1 MNFNKCKYIIFIILI
16 FTFSCAKYGPLQRAD
31 RSLLWFDIVKQKNSE
46 YMVYLKGTDGITYNI
61 TYSKNPYKLIINMP
75 QADVDPN
82 VLKYSFSD
90 DNIEGVAIYPSANDV
105 TIEVLLKQP
114 ADYNYQYEKKDEV
127 ENKNNIEIKLNF
139 AESLS
144 ILKGV
149 GGAYSSASPSSFEIS
164 KGFYDANLTIT
175 AEVFVLDLLTKG
187 VVRYN
192 YGYLDETHFYV
203 DLYDVKNY
211 SQLKSYP
218 LEGFVKELKIGS
230 YENPQKVRILLTVG
244 AQVPIYLGQ
253 NGNSL
258 RVSNDM
264 TSVSKEEIYLLNVS
278 NIFVKK
284 FQSLL
289 FTLSREIEF
298 EKKVLNGNLLLEFNK
313 KIVPI
318 KNVKPIQQFGE
329 NSPFRGYKVL
339 YENGGSTIVIEPSQ
353 EVFALAAR
361 TPDGFVVS
369 GSFEHFAKAESK
381 ITQGVP
387 KDTIEKPTANDF
399 ITLNIKDMDVREAIR
414 LIYFGRGKNL
424 IFSNDVKGTST
435 LFVENVP
442 YQTALEVILNE
453 NNLIKR
459 EEGNLIRIMTEEK
472 YDKMTE
478 ETRRVKEEEV
488 RQIVEQPLITEIV
501 PVNYTKAADFQPIA
515 ELMLSDRGRLV
526 LNERGNSFIVTDIPH
541 AVEQM
546 KKLLKD
552 IDFATPQVTIEA
564 RIVEV
569 TDTDSLNLGIQW
581 GGKYVGTNLSNK
593 DFPSSIVVT
602 GDSFTGAQ
610 GISGNGYVVNFPFT
624 PTQDLGV
631 GNIALS
637 MGSISGRY
645 NLDVALQAL
654 QNQSKLKIIS
664 APRVTTLDN
673 IEAEINSGGKAI
685 IVPTGDNT
693 QTEEVET
700 GIRLTVTPHIT
711 SNNMVF
717 MDIEIEKSNIV
728 PGSLTSN
735 TVETEEK
742 KATTQVLLADG
753 ETTVIGGIL
762 EDELNEGVSGVPYL
776 SKIPILGFFF
786 RNKASSRT
794 KRELMLF
801 LTPRIVNPR
810 NEQLQT
816 DVNAGGIR

>member
-1 MNFNKCKYIIFIILI
+1 
-16 FTFSCAKYGPLQRAD
+16 
-31 RSLLWFDIVKQKNSE
+31 
-46 YMVYLKGTDGITYNI
+46 
-61 TYSKNPYKLIINMP
+61 
-75 QADVDPN
+75 
-82 VLKYSFSD
+82 
-90 DNIEGVAIYPSANDV
+90 
-105 TIEVLLKQP
+105 
-114 ADYNYQYEKKDEV
+114 
-127 ENKNNIEIKLNF
+127 
-139 AESLS
+139 
-144 ILKGV
+144 
-149 GGAYSSASPSSFEIS
+149 
-164 KGFYDANLTIT
+164 
-175 AEVFVLDLLTKG
+175 
-187 VVRYN
+187 
-192 YGYLDETHFYV
+192 
-203 DLYDVKNY
+203 
-211 SQLKSYP
+211 
-218 LEGFVKELKIGS
+218 
-230 YENPQKVRILLTVG
+230 
-244 AQVPIYLGQ
+244 
-253 NGNSL
+253 
-258 RVSNDM
+258 
-264 TSVSKEEIYLLNVS
+264 
-278 NIFVKK
+278 
-284 FQSLL
+284 
-289 FTLSREIEF
+289 
-298 EKKVLNGNLLLEFNK
+298 
-313 KIVPI
+313 
-318 KNVKPIQQFGE
+318 
-329 NSPFRGYKVL
+329 VL